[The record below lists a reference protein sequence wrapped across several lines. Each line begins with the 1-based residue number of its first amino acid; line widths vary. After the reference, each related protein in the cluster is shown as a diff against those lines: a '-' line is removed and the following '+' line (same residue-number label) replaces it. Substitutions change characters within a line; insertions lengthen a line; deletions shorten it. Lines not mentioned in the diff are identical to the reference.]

1 MSAEPITVTSLPLS
15 TTDQH
20 AQTSRLWLLVLLV
33 IVLLGGCAK
42 KAVEPPV
49 YLPSLG
55 LSQAE
60 VKNRLLRQYN
70 EWRGVPYRNGGQS
83 RNGIDCSA
91 FVQLT
96 YKQKFGVNLP
106 RTTRQ
111 QSKIGGQVTTSGL
124 RPGDLIL
131 FKTSRRDRHIGIY
144 LEKYKFIHVSTT
156 TGVTISKMT
165 DPYWHERYW
174 QTRRVFN

>member
-1 MSAEPITVTSLPLS
+1 MSAEPITVTSLPLP
-15 TTDQH
+15 TTAQH
-20 AQTSRLWLLVLLV
+20 AHTARLWLLVLLV